1 MQKEELK
8 KILDGNDKEIINMLM
23 GEDEMN
29 PELKQKDQVVEEKNV
44 KIIDQKVITESG
56 KLLLKD

>member
-8 KILDGNDKEIINMLM
+8 KLLDDNDNKIINMLM

-29 PELKQKDQVVEEKNV
+29 PELKQKDEIVEKKNV

>member
-8 KILDGNDKEIINMLM
+8 KMLDDNDTEIINMLM
-23 GEDEMN
+23 GEDELN
-29 PELKQKDQVVEEKNV
+29 PELKQKDEIVEKKNV
-44 KIIDQKVITESG
+44 KIIDQNVVTESG

>member
-23 GEDEMN
+23 GEDEIN
-29 PELKQKDQVVEEKNV
+29 PELKQKDQVVKNV

>member
-8 KILDGNDKEIINMLM
+8 KIIDGDDKEIINMLM

-29 PELKQKDQVVEEKNV
+29 PELNQKDQVVEKKNV

>member
-8 KILDGNDKEIINMLM
+8 KLLDDNDTEIINMLM
-23 GEDEMN
+23 GEDELN
-29 PELKQKDQVVEEKNV
+29 PELKQKDEIVEKKNV

>member
-8 KILDGNDKEIINMLM
+8 KLLDNNDTEIINMLM
-23 GEDEMN
+23 GEDELN
-29 PELKQKDQVVEEKNV
+29 PELKQKDEIVEKKNV

>member
-8 KILDGNDKEIINMLM
+8 KLLDDNDTEIIDMLM

-29 PELKQKDQVVEEKNV
+29 PELKQKDEIVEKKNV

>member
-8 KILDGNDKEIINMLM
+8 KLLDDNDTEIINMLM

-29 PELKQKDQVVEEKNV
+29 PELKQKDEIVEKKNV